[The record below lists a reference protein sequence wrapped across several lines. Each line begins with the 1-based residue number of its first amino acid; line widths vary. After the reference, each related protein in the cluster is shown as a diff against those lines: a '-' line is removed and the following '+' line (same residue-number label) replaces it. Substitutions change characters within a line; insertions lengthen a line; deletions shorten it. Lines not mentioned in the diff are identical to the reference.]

1 MTPKQV
7 SLLLV
12 SKSMYANTSFLI
24 HFLPLT
30 ILTHNISVIAIVISH
45 NIKTVFHLEI
55 IVFQKVSQPIAEYW
69 EYTFQERICS
79 HYSINLALAGKVI
92 AFGFL
97 HRLDCWIYKPF
108 TNQERSLIA
117 SIKLLVER
125 TTPVVFAARAHPP
138 VASVVLTLRNT

>member
-30 ILTHNISVIAIVISH
+30 ILTHNISVIAIAISH

-55 IVFQKVSQPIAEYW
+55 IVFLE
-69 EYTFQERICS
+69 
-79 HYSINLALAGKVI
+79 
-92 AFGFL
+92 
-97 HRLDCWIYKPF
+97 
-108 TNQERSLIA
+108 SLSA
-117 SIKLLVER
+117 NS
-125 TTPVVFAARAHPP
+125 
-138 VASVVLTLRNT
+138 